1 MGTRLKRKQFH
12 RPVCREIA
20 NQTVPL
26 PEDWS
31 NFIALEENKA
41 DLACLLSNHLIELSP
56 KHKPVIV
63 VSGGFAD
70 ETTAKSSDPDLDVSF
85 LMANREEADTRMI
98 LHCIHTPVKTVVVS
112 AQDTDVLLLL
122 VAHYDRI
129 GCSNAYLKAGSSKN
143 PQYIPVHDI
152 QKAITD
158 SQVDT
163 LLAFH
168 AITRCDS
175 VSQFSGHG
183 KKKAWQVFQ
192 QHHYDLSDL
201 ERAPSLMIW

>member
-1 MGTRLKRKQFH
+1 M
-12 RPVCREIA
+12 
-20 NQTVPL
+20 
-26 PEDWS
+26 
-31 NFIALEENKA
+31 
-41 DLACLLSNHLIELSP
+41 
-56 KHKPVIV
+56 
-63 VSGGFAD
+63 
-70 ETTAKSSDPDLDVSF
+70 
-85 LMANREEADTRMI
+85 
-98 LHCIHTPVKTVVVS
+98 
-112 AQDTDVLLLL
+112 LLLL

-168 AITRCDS
+168 AITGCDS

-192 QHHYDLSDL
+192 QHHNDLSDL
-201 ERAPSLMIW
+201 GKGPLTDDMVASAEKFICKIYGVAEVTCNKARVKLFCKGFTQENLHPTSDAVKLHIMRSHYHALIWN